1 MDNMAGGYQL
11 SHFWNRTE
19 CSGPWYHLSVT
30 LRPRGGMIG
39 IPCFRFFGRAASA
52 RYVFGRT
59 RSCMNMATEALKHI
73 RTY

>member
-39 IPCFRFFGRAASA
+39 IPLFSFFWTRGERLICFWTDTQLHEHGD
-52 RYVFGRT
+52 
-59 RSCMNMATEALKHI
+59 
-73 RTY
+73 

>member
-39 IPCFRFFGRAASA
+39 IPLVFVFLDARRAPDMFLDGHAA
-52 RYVFGRT
+52 
-59 RSCMNMATEALKHI
+59 A
-73 RTY
+73 